1 MYFSIIYI
9 NMIDSLIYGVIASS
23 FVIGITRSVLLLY
36 KRFPRLGFGLVYG
49 SLGVKM
55 FALGA
60 FTLLSKPYITNEVIY
75 AAFILSAIIYSN
87 VYLLLKLHRK

>member
-1 MYFSIIYI
+1 
-9 NMIDSLIYGVIASS
+9 MIDSLIYGIVASS

-36 KRFPRLGFGLVYG
+36 KRFPSLRFGLVYG

-60 FTLLSKPYITNEVIY
+60 FTLLAKPYIDNIVIY
-75 AAFILSAIIYSN
+75 ASIILSAIIYSN
-87 VYLLLKLHRK
+87 VYVLLKLHRK

>member
-1 MYFSIIYI
+1 
-9 NMIDSLIYGVIASS
+9 MIDSLIYGLIASS

-36 KRFPRLGFGLVYG
+36 KRFPSLGFGLVYG

-60 FTLLSKPYITNEVIY
+60 FTLLAKPYIDNIVIY
-75 AAFILSAIIYSN
+75 ASIILSAIIYSN
-87 VYLLLKLHRK
+87 VYVLLKLHKK

>member
-1 MYFSIIYI
+1 
-9 NMIDSLIYGVIASS
+9 MIDSLIYGIVASS

-36 KRFPRLGFGLVYG
+36 KRFPRLGFGLIYG

-60 FTLLSKPYITNEVIY
+60 FTLLAKPYIDNIVIY
-75 AAFILSAIIYSN
+75 ASIILSAIIYSN
-87 VYLLLKLHRK
+87 VYVLLKLHRK

>member
-1 MYFSIIYI
+1 
-9 NMIDSLIYGVIASS
+9 MIDTLIYGIVASS

-36 KRFPRLGFGLVYG
+36 KRFPRLGFGLIYG

-60 FTLLSKPYITNEVIY
+60 FTLLAKPYIDNIVIY
-75 AAFILSAIIYSN
+75 ASIILSAIIYSN
-87 VYLLLKLHRK
+87 VYVLLKLHGK

>member
-1 MYFSIIYI
+1 
-9 NMIDSLIYGVIASS
+9 MIDSLIYGIIASS

-36 KRFPRLGFGLVYG
+36 KRFPRLGFGLIYG

-60 FTLLSKPYITNEVIY
+60 FTLLAKPYIDNIVIY
-75 AAFILSAIIYSN
+75 ASIILSAIIYSN
-87 VYLLLKLHRK
+87 VYVLLKLHGK

>member
-1 MYFSIIYI
+1 
-9 NMIDSLIYGVIASS
+9 MIDSLIYGVVASS

-60 FTLLSKPYITNEVIY
+60 FTLLAKPYIDNIVIY
-75 AAFILSAIIYSN
+75 ASIILSAIIYSN
-87 VYLLLKLHRK
+87 VYVLLKLHKK

>member
-1 MYFSIIYI
+1 
-9 NMIDSLIYGVIASS
+9 MIDSLIYGIVASS

-36 KRFPRLGFGLVYG
+36 KRFPSLGFGLVYG

-60 FTLLSKPYITNEVIY
+60 FTLLAKPYIENIVIY
-75 AAFILSAIIYSN
+75 ASIILSAIIYSN
-87 VYLLLKLHRK
+87 VYVLLKLHGK

>member
-1 MYFSIIYI
+1 
-9 NMIDSLIYGVIASS
+9 MIDSLIYGIVASS

-36 KRFPRLGFGLVYG
+36 KRFPRLGFGLIYG

-60 FTLLSKPYITNEVIY
+60 FTLLSKPYINNVVIY
-75 AAFILSAIIYSN
+75 AALILSAIIYSN
-87 VYLLLKLHRK
+87 VYLLLKLRRK

>member
-1 MYFSIIYI
+1 
-9 NMIDSLIYGVIASS
+9 MIDSLIYGIVASS

-36 KRFPRLGFGLVYG
+36 KRFPSLGFGLVYG

-60 FTLLSKPYITNEVIY
+60 FTLLARPYINNVVIY
-75 AAFILSAIIYSN
+75 AALILSAIIYSN
-87 VYLLLKLHRK
+87 VYLLLKLRRK

>member
-1 MYFSIIYI
+1 
-9 NMIDSLIYGVIASS
+9 MIDSLIYGIVASS

-36 KRFPRLGFGLVYG
+36 KRFPSLGFGLVYG

-60 FTLLSKPYITNEVIY
+60 FTLLAKPYIDNIVIY
-75 AAFILSAIIYSN
+75 ASIILSAIIYSN
-87 VYLLLKLHRK
+87 VYVLLKLHGK

>member
-1 MYFSIIYI
+1 
-9 NMIDSLIYGVIASS
+9 MIDSLIYGLIASS

-36 KRFPRLGFGLVYG
+36 KRFPSLRFGLVYG

-60 FTLLSKPYITNEVIY
+60 FTLLAKPYIDNIVIY
-75 AAFILSAIIYSN
+75 ASIILSAIIYSN
-87 VYLLLKLHRK
+87 VYVLLKLHKK

>member
-1 MYFSIIYI
+1 
-9 NMIDSLIYGVIASS
+9 MIDSLIYGVVASS

-36 KRFPRLGFGLVYG
+36 KRFPSLGFGLVYG

-60 FTLLSKPYITNEVIY
+60 FTLLARPYINNVVIY
-75 AAFILSAIIYSN
+75 AALILSAIIYSN
-87 VYLLLKLHRK
+87 VYLLLKLRRK

>member
-1 MYFSIIYI
+1 
-9 NMIDSLIYGVIASS
+9 MIDSLIYGIIASS

-60 FTLLSKPYITNEVIY
+60 FTLLAKPYIDNIVIY
-75 AAFILSAIIYSN
+75 ASIILSAIIYSN
-87 VYLLLKLHRK
+87 VYVLLKLHKK

>member
-1 MYFSIIYI
+1 
-9 NMIDSLIYGVIASS
+9 MIDSLIYGVLASS

-60 FTLLSKPYITNEVIY
+60 FTLLAKPYIKDTIIY
-75 AAFILSAIIYSN
+75 AALILSAIIYSN
-87 VYLLLKLHRK
+87 VYVLLKLHRK

>member
-1 MYFSIIYI
+1 
-9 NMIDSLIYGVIASS
+9 MIDSLIYGIVASS

-36 KRFPRLGFGLVYG
+36 KRFPRLGFGLIYG

-60 FTLLSKPYITNEVIY
+60 FTLLSKPYIDNIVIY
-75 AAFILSAIIYSN
+75 ASIILSAIIYSN
-87 VYLLLKLHRK
+87 VYVLLKLHGK

>member
-1 MYFSIIYI
+1 
-9 NMIDSLIYGVIASS
+9 MIDSLIYGVVASS

-36 KRFPRLGFGLVYG
+36 KRYPRLGFGLIYG

-60 FTLLSKPYITNEVIY
+60 FTLLAKPYIENIVIY
-75 AAFILSAIIYSN
+75 ASIILSAIIYSN
-87 VYLLLKLHRK
+87 VYVLLKLHRK

>member
-1 MYFSIIYI
+1 
-9 NMIDSLIYGVIASS
+9 MIDSLIYGIVASS

-36 KRFPRLGFGLVYG
+36 KRFPRLGFGLIYG

-60 FTLLSKPYITNEVIY
+60 FTLLAKPYIDNIVIY
-75 AAFILSAIIYSN
+75 ASIILSAIIYSN
-87 VYLLLKLHRK
+87 VYVLLKLHGK

>member
-1 MYFSIIYI
+1 
-9 NMIDSLIYGVIASS
+9 MIDSLIYGIIASS

-60 FTLLSKPYITNEVIY
+60 FTLLAKPYIDNIVIY
-75 AAFILSAIIYSN
+75 ASIILSAIIYSN
-87 VYLLLKLHRK
+87 VYVLLKLHGK

>member
-1 MYFSIIYI
+1 
-9 NMIDSLIYGVIASS
+9 MIDSLIYGIIASS

-36 KRFPRLGFGLVYG
+36 KRYPRLGFGLIYG

-60 FTLLSKPYITNEVIY
+60 FTLLSKPYIDNIIIY
-75 AAFILSAIIYSN
+75 CSIILSSIIYSN
-87 VYLLLKLHRK
+87 VYLALKLHRK

>member
-1 MYFSIIYI
+1 
-9 NMIDSLIYGVIASS
+9 MIDSLIYGIVASS

-36 KRFPRLGFGLVYG
+36 KRYPRLGFGLIYG

-60 FTLLSKPYITNEVIY
+60 FTLLAKPYIENIVIY
-75 AAFILSAIIYSN
+75 ASIILSAIIYSN
-87 VYLLLKLHRK
+87 VYVLLKLHGK

>member
-1 MYFSIIYI
+1 
-9 NMIDSLIYGVIASS
+9 MIDSLIYGVIASS

-60 FTLLSKPYITNEVIY
+60 FTLLAKPYIDNIVIY
-75 AAFILSAIIYSN
+75 ASIILSAIIYSN
-87 VYLLLKLHRK
+87 VYVLLKLHKK

>member
-1 MYFSIIYI
+1 
-9 NMIDSLIYGVIASS
+9 MIDSLIYGVIASS

-36 KRFPRLGFGLVYG
+36 KRFPSLGFGLIYG

-60 FTLLSKPYITNEVIY
+60 FTLLAKPYIDNIVIY
-75 AAFILSAIIYSN
+75 ASIILSAIIYSN
-87 VYLLLKLHRK
+87 VYVLLKLHRK

>member
-1 MYFSIIYI
+1 
-9 NMIDSLIYGVIASS
+9 MIDSLIYGIVASS

-36 KRFPRLGFGLVYG
+36 KRFPRLGFGLIYG

-60 FTLLSKPYITNEVIY
+60 FTLLSKPYIDNIVIY
-75 AAFILSAIIYSN
+75 ASIILSAIIYSN
-87 VYLLLKLHRK
+87 VYVLLKLHRK

>member
-1 MYFSIIYI
+1 MQ
-9 NMIDSLIYGVIASS
+9 DSLIYSVIASS

-36 KRFPRLGFGLVYG
+36 NRFPRLGFGLVYG

-60 FTLLSKPYITNEVIY
+60 FTLLSKPYITNVVIY

-87 VYLLLKLHRK
+87 VYLALKLHRK

>member
-1 MYFSIIYI
+1 
-9 NMIDSLIYGVIASS
+9 MIDSLIYGIVASS
-23 FVIGITRSVLLLY
+23 FVIGITCSVLLLY

-60 FTLLSKPYITNEVIY
+60 FTLLSRPYIENVIIY
-75 AAFILSAIIYSN
+75 CFIILSSIIYSN
-87 VYLLLKLHRK
+87 VYLALKLHRK